1 MFEVVQQHSA
11 EPLQTV
17 LTLFYALMYLSLHLH
32 FTDKNLVCAKHIQ
45 LTAVHAFGKV
55 Y

>member
-17 LTLFYALMYLSLHLH
+17 LILLYALMYVPLHLR
-32 FTDKNLVCAKHIQ
+32 FSKKNLVCAKHIQ
-45 LTAVHAFGKV
+45 LTAIQAFGKV